1 MSLATNSRGLTAK
14 QEAFVRFYI
23 ELGNASAA
31 YRRAYDTNPNCKPN
45 TVEKRACELL
55 KKGKV
60 AGRIEEARA
69 NAAAHSQKKL
79 NITVEYLTEKLEAA
93 LNKAMDETKGASAAV
108 SAAMGLGK
116 LHGLIVDR
124 KEVTHKTGVED
135 LDDHELADIAR
146 GGSDRAAQAAPGSTL
161 AH

>member
-1 MSLATNSRGLTAK
+1 MGNSRALTEK

-23 ELGNASAA
+23 ETGNASQA
-31 YRRAYDTNPNCKPN
+31 YRRAYDASNMKPESVN
-45 TVEKRACELL
+45 RKAKECMDNGKIAARLAELR
-55 KKGKV
+55 
-60 AGRIEEARA
+60 GRS
-69 NAAAHSQKKL
+69 AAKL

-93 LNKAMDETKGASAAV
+93 LNKAMEETKGASAAV

-135 LDDHELADIAR
+135 MDDHELADIAR